1 MSTHVR
7 SCFLKAQRSYLIIKL
22 KLDLSLFLGAVGWYV
37 DCDCGISCSY
47 FIILAILLQ
56 CLYLSADGKTVTVRK
71 TESVSKTAGVGGMSY
86 GKPAG
91 R

>member
-1 MSTHVR
+1 MWPVIVAFPGHT
-7 SCFLKAQRSYLIIKL
+7 YL
-22 KLDLSLFLGAVGWYV
+22 F
-37 DCDCGISCSY
+37 
-47 FIILAILLQ
+47 LAILLQ

>member
-1 MSTHVR
+1 MRPVSVAFPAHTYI
-7 SCFLKAQRSYLIIKL
+7 F
-22 KLDLSLFLGAVGWYV
+22 
-37 DCDCGISCSY
+37 
-47 FIILAILLQ
+47 LAILLQ
-56 CLYLSADGKTVTVRK
+56 CLYLPSDGKTVTVRK